1 MGKINVLI
9 ADDNNIIREILTDA
23 LCEDADI
30 EVVATAVNGKETI
43 EYIKQYNP
51 DVVLLDLI
59 MPVVD
64 GIGVMEEIRS
74 DVRYAD
80 KPYFVII
87 SAAGKEDIVSQA
99 LQTGASYFFMK
110 PFDEAALVRRIKQLC
125 SVNAD
130 TVRTEPVSYTNDSK
144 INNTDN
150 YISDILRKIG
160 IPIKMVGYKYLKEA
174 ITVAIDDPES
184 LMSVTKNIY
193 PQVALKYGT
202 SAGNVERNIRYVI
215 ESAWSKIEER
225 ELDKDMLEIAGDT
238 SKKPTNSVFILSC
251 SEWIKYHIN

>member
-1 MGKINVLI
+1 MEKIKAII
-9 ADDNNIIREILTDA
+9 ADDNNIIREILSDA
-23 LCEDADI
+23 LSEDPDI
-30 EVVATAVNGKETI
+30 EVVATAVNGKDAI

-59 MPVVD
+59 MPVLD
-64 GIGVMEEIRS
+64 GIGVMEEIKSLDGYSER
-74 DVRYAD
+74 
-80 KPYFVII
+80 PFFVII

-110 PFDEAALVRRIKQLC
+110 PFDESALVRRIKQLC
-125 SVNAD
+125 ASNTD
-130 TVRTEPVSYTNDSK
+130 MVRTEPVSFSGERVTG
-144 INNTDN
+144 TDN
-150 YISDILRKIG
+150 QVSDILRKVG

-174 ITVAIDDPES
+174 IMAAIEDPEA

-193 PQVALKYGT
+193 PQVASKFGT

-215 ESAWSKIEER
+215 ESAWSKMGGNEP
-225 ELDKDMLEIAGDT
+225 DKEIAELIGDT

-251 SEWIKYHIN
+251 SEWIKYHT

>member
-1 MGKINVLI
+1 MGKIKVLV

-23 LCEDADI
+23 LCEDPDI
-30 EVVATAVNGKETI
+30 EVVAAAVNGKETI

-64 GIGVMEEIRS
+64 GMGVMEEIRN
-74 DVRYAD
+74 DIEYAER
-80 KPYFVII
+80 PYFVII

-110 PFDEAALVRRIKQLC
+110 PFDEAALIRRIKHMC
-125 SVNAD
+125 TINTD
-130 TVRTEPVSYTNDSK
+130 TVRSEPVSYLNDNK
-144 INNTDN
+144 INNIDN
-150 YISDILRKIG
+150 AVSDILRKIG

-174 ITVAIDDPES
+174 IMVAIDDPDA

-193 PQVALKYGT
+193 PQVAGKYGT

-215 ESAWSKIEER
+215 ESAWSKIGER
-225 ELDKDMLEIAGDT
+225 ELDKEMLEIAGDT
-238 SKKPTNSVFILSC
+238 AKKPTNSVFILSC
-251 SEWIKYHIN
+251 SEWIRCHM